1 MRHRITCAE
10 PAFELACVTEK
21 GRSYF
26 DSEPAFE
33 LACVTEKG
41 RSYFDSQKQQ
51 LLETILFF

>member
-41 RSYFDSQKQQ
+41 RSYYDSQ
-51 LLETILFF
+51 